1 MQVLLGQH
9 LHLVFLLLCMVCL
22 VAGNQI
28 LLGSFWILRTFT
40 PKLLELVNLQIFL
53 GAVLRRLL
61 LHFNLGSTFWTNI
74 CLDLTVRVLICFF
87 PILIKISVSLLL
99 LIILIAAL
107 IALALLF
114 ANFLI
119 SLGLR

>member
-1 MQVLLGQH
+1 MQALLEQH
-9 LHLVFLLLCMVCL
+9 SHLVFLLLCMVCL
-22 VAGNQI
+22 VAGNQ
-28 LLGSFWILRTFT
+28 LLSGSFWILRTFT

-53 GAVLRRLL
+53 GVALRKLL

-87 PILIKISVSLLL
+87 PILIEIFVSLLL

-107 IALALLF
+107 IVLALLF
-114 ANFLI
+114 VNFST

>member
-1 MQVLLGQH
+1 MQALLEQH
-9 LHLVFLLLCMVCL
+9 SHLVFLLLCMVCL
-22 VAGNQI
+22 VAGNQ
-28 LLGSFWILRTFT
+28 LLSGSFWILRTFT

-53 GAVLRRLL
+53 GVVLRRLL
-61 LHFNLGSTFWTNI
+61 LRFNQGSSFWTNI
-74 CLDLTVRVLICFF
+74 CLDLTVRALICFF

-107 IALALLF
+107 IVSALLF
-114 ANFLI
+114 VNFST

>member
-1 MQVLLGQH
+1 MQVLLEQH

-22 VAGNQI
+22 VAGNQL

-53 GAVLRRLL
+53 GVVLRRLL
-61 LHFNLGSTFWTNI
+61 HHFNQGSTFWTNI
-74 CLDLTVRVLICFF
+74 CLDLTVRALICFF
-87 PILIKISVSLLL
+87 PILIKISASLLL
-99 LIILIAAL
+99 LITSTAAL

-114 ANFLI
+114 ANFLT

>member
-1 MQVLLGQH
+1 MQVLLEQH

-22 VAGNQI
+22 VAGNQL

-40 PKLLELVNLQIFL
+40 PKLLELVNLQILL
-53 GAVLRRLL
+53 GVVLRRLL
-61 LHFNLGSTFWTNI
+61 PLFNQGSTFWTNI
-74 CLDLTVRVLICFF
+74 FLDLTVRALICFY
-87 PILIKISVSLLL
+87 PTLIKISVSLLL
-99 LIILIAAL
+99 LITSIVAL
-107 IALALLF
+107 IALALLS

>member
-1 MQVLLGQH
+1 MQALLGQH

-28 LLGSFWILRTFT
+28 LLGSFWILRIFT

-74 CLDLTVRVLICFF
+74 CLDLTVRALICFF
-87 PILIKISVSLLL
+87 PILIKIFVSLLL

-107 IALALLF
+107 IASALLF
-114 ANFLI
+114 ANFLT

>member
-22 VAGNQI
+22 VAGNQL

-53 GAVLRRLL
+53 GVVLRRLL
-61 LHFNLGSTFWTNI
+61 YHFNQGSTFWTNI
-74 CLDLTVRVLICFF
+74 CLDLTVRALICFF

-99 LIILIAAL
+99 LIISTAAL

-114 ANFLI
+114 ANFLT
-119 SLGLR
+119 SSGLK

>member
-1 MQVLLGQH
+1 MQALLEQH
-9 LHLVFLLLCMVCL
+9 SHLVFLLLCMVCL
-22 VAGNQI
+22 AAGNQ
-28 LLGSFWILRTFT
+28 LSSGSFWILRTFT

-53 GAVLRRLL
+53 GVVLRRLL
-61 LHFNLGSTFWTNI
+61 LHFNQGSTFWTSI
-74 CLDLTVRVLICFF
+74 CLDLTVRALICFF

-107 IALALLF
+107 IVSALLF
-114 ANFLI
+114 VNFST

>member
-1 MQVLLGQH
+1 MQALLGQH

-28 LLGSFWILRTFT
+28 LLGSFWILRIFT

-74 CLDLTVRVLICFF
+74 CLDLTVRALICFF
-87 PILIKISVSLLL
+87 PILIKIFVSLLP
-99 LIILIAAL
+99 LIILTAAL
-107 IALALLF
+107 IASALLF
-114 ANFLI
+114 ANFLT